1 MNEVRSYSLPN
12 ICRNSAVLVTILV
25 AQLVTLVMVLV
36 NESDS
41 FLIDLGLASI
51 YVQWIC
57 LGSLGVLCLARNRI
71 SSMPWVQG
79 FVASLV
85 LCTLVYLVIE
95 TGTQLY
101 LGWQWQQEWQWSRFW
116 RYWLIDII
124 VTLLVL
130 RFFSVVELLNERSR
144 SELQSRIQALH
155 SRIQPHFLFNS
166 LNTIAELAAT
176 RPEHA
181 EPAIQS
187 LSRLFWASLS
197 DTSAW
202 HSLEEELRLCR
213 GYLDLEQ
220 WRLGDRLRL
229 NWQVNVSDL
238 DRFRVPRL
246 IAQPLIENAVVHGV
260 QPSDTGGDVS
270 VVVTE
275 KKHSVVIRVLN
286 SVTNQ
291 DTETRGQG
299 LALQNLKD
307 RLAALYDDGYKL
319 RVYAD

>member
-36 NESDS
+36 NESYS

-187 LSRLFWASLS
+187 LSRLFRASLS

-202 HSLEEELRLCR
+202 HSLEEELRLCAAATWTWNNGVWGT
-213 GYLDLEQ
+213 GY
-220 WRLGDRLRL
+220 G
-229 NWQVNVSDL
+229 
-238 DRFRVPRL
+238 
-246 IAQPLIENAVVHGV
+246 
-260 QPSDTGGDVS
+260 
-270 VVVTE
+270 
-275 KKHSVVIRVLN
+275 
-286 SVTNQ
+286 
-291 DTETRGQG
+291 
-299 LALQNLKD
+299 
-307 RLAALYDDGYKL
+307 
-319 RVYAD
+319 